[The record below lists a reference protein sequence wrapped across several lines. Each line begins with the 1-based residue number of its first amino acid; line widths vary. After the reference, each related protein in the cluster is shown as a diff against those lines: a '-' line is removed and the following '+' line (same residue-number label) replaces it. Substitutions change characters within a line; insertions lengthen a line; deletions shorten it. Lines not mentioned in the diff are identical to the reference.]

1 MLRMPN
7 IWLITLSLLLGA
19 GCAAPQPD
27 NASLRR
33 FEFTQ
38 PQMGLPFRIVLH
50 APNAATA
57 EAAANAAF
65 ARISQLNDILSD
77 YDTDSE
83 LSRLSRT
90 AGEGR
95 AVPVSEDLCQVLQ
108 RSQALAE

>member
-1 MLRMPN
+1 MSHTPH
-7 IWLITLSLLLGA
+7 IFLIALSLLLGT
-19 GCAAPQPD
+19 GCVARQKTAAPS
-27 NASLRR
+27 AR

-50 APNAATA
+50 APDATTA
-57 EAAANAAF
+57 EAAAKAAF
-65 ARISQLNDILSD
+65 ARIAQLNDILSD

-95 AVPVSEDLCQVLQ
+95 RVPV
-108 RSQALAE
+108 